1 MSIEI
6 YAQVGF
12 KAVYVSEY
20 WIEWI
25 CRDTIEVEE
34 SNQLA
39 VVFLASYLQP
49 TSRPL
54 ISGALQS
61 TVPSTSQMASSSP

>member
-6 YAQVGF
+6 SAQVGF

-39 VVFLASYLQP
+39 VFLSSYLQP
-49 TSRPL
+49 TSRPR
-54 ISGALQS
+54 ISEALQS
-61 TVPSTSQMASSSP
+61 TVPSTSQAASSSP

>member
-6 YAQVGF
+6 DTQVGF
-12 KAVYVSEY
+12 KAVNVSEY

-39 VVFLASYLQP
+39 VFLSSYLQP
-49 TSRPL
+49 TSRPQ
-54 ISGALQS
+54 ISEALQS
-61 TVPSTSQMASSSP
+61 IVPSTSQAEFSSP

>member
-1 MSIEI
+1 MTNRLVGRPALSDLLRVAQLTRCMSIEI
-6 YAQVGF
+6 GAQVGF

-25 CRDTIEVEE
+25 CRDTIEVKE

-39 VVFLASYLQP
+39 
-49 TSRPL
+49 RIPL
-54 ISGALQS
+54 
-61 TVPSTSQMASSSP
+61 

>member
-6 YAQVGF
+6 GAQVGL
-12 KAVYVSEY
+12 KAVYVNEY

-39 VVFLASYLQP
+39 VFLSSYLQH
-49 TSRPL
+49 TSRPR
-54 ISGALQS
+54 ISEALHP
-61 TVPSTSQMASSSP
+61 TVPSTSQAASSSP